1 MEDKET
7 KTRTTDERIEQ
18 AAHDVIALCEMIR
31 ELTDGRRHGTKYN
44 RVNRA
49 ALSAQFHAEGILGS
63 DQRQEKP

>member
-7 KTRTTDERIEQ
+7 KTRTKDERIEQ
-18 AAHDVIALCEMIR
+18 AAHDIIALCEMIR
-31 ELTDGRRHGTKYN
+31 ELTDGRRNGTK
-44 RVNRA
+44 RQQQNRA